1 MSEGTK
7 ELMSKRDSTRKS
19 IRLAEGGEKVVLLQK
34 YRVLRNKVVA
44 QIRKENID
52 FNNNWIE
59 AADNK
64 GEL

>member
-1 MSEGTK
+1 
-7 ELMSKRDSTRKS
+7 MSKRDSTRKS

-34 YRVLRNKVVA
+34 YRVLRNKVTA

-52 FNNNWIE
+52 FNNNRLE
-59 AADNK
+59 ATDNK